1 MIDFIVNNI
10 GSIIVGLA
18 VLALLLLLTWKLISD
33 KKKGK
38 SSCGGACT
46 SCPNAGLCHGGCH
59 KDKPTE

>member
-46 SCPNAGLCHGGCH
+46 SCPNAGLCHGSCGR
-59 KDKPTE
+59 DEQAE